1 MKDREKMM
9 STVSSPPAKLM
20 SGRAYRCWVIE
31 PLMKV
36 MNRTTPNPL
45 PAFTPMMPGS
55 ARAFLEIACSMRPLT
70 ASAAPQTSVMVILG
84 ILKSKKTVIT
94 FSSAPP
100 VMRAVRSW
108 NVRLNV
114 PVTRLV
120 MTTAMSRMP
129 RTVNLYELRI
139 LPTPLLD
146 DIDEERQ
153 ADHCDDSIDRRFIE
167 HPCEHIGQGKDDCA
181 EQPGIDDCIFVHIA
195 VYHLDDMRYQK
206 TEEYDVSDH
215 RNGDAREHDGN
226 DERQPFVQSAVLTEG
241 DRHFIAEQKDI
252 QFFCHHIQ

>member
-1 MKDREKMM
+1 
-9 STVSSPPAKLM
+9 
-20 SGRAYRCWVIE
+20 
-31 PLMKV
+31 
-36 MNRTTPNPL
+36 
-45 PAFTPMMPGS
+45 
-55 ARAFLEIACSMRPLT
+55 MRPLT
-70 ASAAPQTSVMVILG
+70 ASAAPQTSVMMILG

-94 FSSAPP
+94 FSSALP
-100 VMRAVRSW
+100 VMRAARSW

-120 MTTAMSRMP
+120 MTTAMSRM
-129 RTVNLYELRI
+129 TAAASLYELRI

-215 RNGDAREHDGN
+215 PNGDAREHDGN

-252 QFFCHHIQ
+252 QFFCHHIQSDDEHGRQRNDNHEVPYGLAAGAAGGEECHVLPKIICNHKEVRDGIQEQ